1 MWNKLILL
9 VILGL
14 FLGGCNQSPAV
25 AVLDIGRLA
34 EESGLKK
41 ITSDILTKTRD
52 ELQAQLLVQQEELK
66 AQVEAQQA
74 KLSDPPTQQEMQ
86 QLAQLSAV
94 AGRQLQAA
102 QQKANLTLH
111 DLGQDLAQQFRTQV
125 QPHARRVAVLRGMNV
140 VLLDDRKTVLVALP
154 EIDITDAVIAE
165 ISNVKIELKT
175 AGEGVAEVKET
186 APPDT
191 K

>member
-165 ISNVKIELKT
+165 ISNVTIELKT
-175 AGEGVAEVKET
+175 ADEGVAEVKET

>member
-9 VILGL
+9 AILGL

-52 ELQAQLLVQQEELK
+52 ELQTQLLAQQAELK

-175 AGEGVAEVKET
+175 ADEGVAEVKET
-186 APPDT
+186 APADT

>member
-41 ITSDILTKTRD
+41 ITSDILTKTRN